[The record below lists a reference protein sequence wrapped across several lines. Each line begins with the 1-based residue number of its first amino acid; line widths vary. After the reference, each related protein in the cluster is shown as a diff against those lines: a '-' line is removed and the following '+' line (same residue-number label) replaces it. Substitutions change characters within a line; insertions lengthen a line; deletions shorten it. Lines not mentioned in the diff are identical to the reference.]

1 MTRAEAL
8 AVMAI
13 ACELRELH
21 TSLDYI
27 SRLEPHLVEPDFF
40 REALASAAADL
51 DVLSRTARKIVID
64 F

>member
-8 AVMAI
+8 AVMAL
-13 ACELRELH
+13 AVELRELH
-21 TSLDYI
+21 VSLEYI
-27 SRLEPHLVEPDFF
+27 SRLEPNLIEPGFF

-51 DVLSRTARKIVID
+51 DVLSRNARRIVVD